1 MSYKLVIAKDNNKV
15 YSALVDNKKRLIEL
29 GISKDNSNELI
40 GRIYIGKVVNV
51 IKSMNA
57 AFINIGLDKNAYM
70 SLDTVSDIHYT
81 KSNNKDKLCN
91 GDEIIVQV
99 IKEAHG
105 TKGCVVSPYISL
117 TGRYVVLTTGKNFVG
132 LSSKINDNYEKERLK
147 NIMEKYVTDSYG
159 FIVRTNAY
167 KINESLIH
175 NEVEHLKS
183 MYMNLMNVAEYR
195 MCYTEIYKGISSV
208 LKFVRD
214 MYDSNIEEYI
224 IDDKEIYEQVLGYIQ
239 NTNPDLIRKIKLYT
253 DKNLSLFNLFG
264 LESKIKKAL
273 NEKVWLKSG
282 GSLVIQPT
290 EALVSIDVNTAKF
303 TGKKNLED
311 TIFKTNIEAA
321 KEIAHQIRLRNL
333 AGIIIVD
340 FIDMKDKEHINELL
354 KELTYYVR
362 KDRNKV
368 FVMGIT
374 KLGLVEMTRKKTSI
388 PLYQQIDNQKKS

>member
-195 MCYTEIYKGISSV
+195 TCYTEIYKGISSV